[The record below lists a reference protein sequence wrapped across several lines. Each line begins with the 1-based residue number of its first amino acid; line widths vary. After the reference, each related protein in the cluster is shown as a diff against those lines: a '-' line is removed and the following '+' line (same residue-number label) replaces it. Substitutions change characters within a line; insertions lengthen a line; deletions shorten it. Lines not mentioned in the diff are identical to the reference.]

1 MWLVLGSY
9 KSICLAGPFKPSL
22 AFYSPLLLRIAQP
35 VCAYGLWQGIWPL
48 PEEIRPSTSP
58 LQGPHPTH
66 TRWSSV
72 DEWSTS
78 LSSCCRCTDY
88 AWWITLII
96 PSKVYISSNVFGLL
110 VFIHHSPIAS
120 FHGQLC
126 GGEGALWL
134 ICKVGRLVSKVLI
147 LQCPSKTFLHT
158 DAIFNNFQHQSHT
171 FMIFINSK
179 TKVSSFII
187 WK

>member
-1 MWLVLGSY
+1 MAYG
-9 KSICLAGPFKPSL
+9 
-22 AFYSPLLLRIAQP
+22 R
-35 VCAYGLWQGIWPL
+35 AYGLSRRKYGHPRLPYKAHTQHTPAGHPL
-48 PEEIRPSTSP
+48 MSGQQEAST
-58 LQGPHPTH
+58 
-66 TRWSSV
+66 
-72 DEWSTS
+72 

-96 PSKVYISSNVFGLL
+96 PSKVYISSNIFGLL

-134 ICKVGRLVSKVLI
+134 ICKVGTLVNKVLI
-147 LQCPSKTFLHT
+147 LQCPSKTSLHT
-158 DAIFNNFQHQSHT
+158 DAIFSNFQHQSHT